1 MTARRMPGGH
11 GECARG
17 QETIRYNIHTSM
29 FVAVMVSAVMMTAMA
44 VFMLMLVVMAAI
56 PVFMG
61 MVIATGL
68 RVVS

>member
-1 MTARRMPGGH
+1 MVSVQG
-11 GECARG
+11 G

-29 FVAVMVSAVMMTAMA
+29 FVAVMVSAVMMTTMA

>member
-1 MTARRMPGGH
+1 
-11 GECARG
+11 
-17 QETIRYNIHTSM
+17 M
-29 FVAVMVSAVMMTAMA
+29 FVAVMAFAVMMTAMA